1 MSYFEQVKNIL
12 QEYCGEEVEITPAS
26 HLLTDLWLDSI
37 DLADIAMS
45 VEDVFDFMID
55 YVCGYKNITNEQ
67 IEELKASKQSSDY
80 LGFSIQPGYQYVSLR
95 NKSNNKLDEKK
106 KDVQLTIQEYIE
118 ECKKEEARIKSES
131 VDVENG
137 QGYDLKDDGKLE
149 LDKYEYELLESESDD
164 LVWVGDYQDDDL
176 MDNS

>member
-55 YVCGYKNITNEQ
+55 GEDLEKIHTVQDILDQIEKNI
-67 IEELKASKQSSDY
+67 
-80 LGFSIQPGYQYVSLR
+80 
-95 NKSNNKLDEKK
+95 
-106 KDVQLTIQEYIE
+106 
-118 ECKKEEARIKSES
+118 
-131 VDVENG
+131 
-137 QGYDLKDDGKLE
+137 
-149 LDKYEYELLESESDD
+149 
-164 LVWVGDYQDDDL
+164 
-176 MDNS
+176 